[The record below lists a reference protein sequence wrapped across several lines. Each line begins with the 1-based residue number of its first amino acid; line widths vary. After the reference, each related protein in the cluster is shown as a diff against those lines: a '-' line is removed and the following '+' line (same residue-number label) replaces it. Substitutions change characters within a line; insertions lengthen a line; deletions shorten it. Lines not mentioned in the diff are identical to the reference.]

1 MSTVQTI
8 IDRACRLLGQLNSG
22 ESADAQ
28 ESADSLI
35 ALNAM
40 LGSWRNQELMC
51 YAVQDESI
59 SLSSGNTNRTIGPSG
74 NLVTTRPVRIEDA
87 YIIYQNISTPIIIL
101 NEEEWASISDK
112 TVTST
117 YPNRIYYKPE
127 MPDGRIYLYPIPN
140 VSSTLHVLT
149 WTPVLDFASVA
160 TSISLPPGWEDALA
174 TNLALYMAPEFER
187 EPSQMLISMA
197 RSSKAMIKQV
207 NTRTI
212 RAYTEL
218 PILVNRYKPN
228 ILTNQ

>member
-127 MPDGRIYLYPIPN
+127 MPDGRIYLYPTHHCDFQCLQLKE
-140 VSSTLHVLT
+140 VSLIGQDIWFV
-149 WTPVLDFASVA
+149 
-160 TSISLPPGWEDALA
+160 SID
-174 TNLALYMAPEFER
+174 
-187 EPSQMLISMA
+187 Q
-197 RSSKAMIKQV
+197 
-207 NTRTI
+207 
-212 RAYTEL
+212 
-218 PILVNRYKPN
+218 NRQFSIGAN
-228 ILTNQ
+228 CSCIHLFNHRL